1 MRCEWGDLNPVSEG
15 RLLFD
20 SGGLWQQ
27 HQCGERL
34 VYSFT
39 SPLFPGGP
47 YRQASFDRQF
57 RRGVVTLDRRSFAGR
72 APACPLEYPLDELM
86 VINRLVF
93 ERGVEIHGCGV
104 VEQSGVGYLFAG
116 QSGAGKSTI
125 AKLWADT
132 GATVVSDD
140 RVILRRDGA
149 GITMHGTPWHGDGE
163 FAEPIAAPL
172 ARIFLLRQAPR
183 HATVPLTAAS
193 AAALLF
199 SCSFPVFHDP
209 DALDR
214 TLALLSSIVQTVPVE
229 ALAFAPTRDVIEFVR
244 REFATTSEREPS
256 ARAGGG
262 APAQQE
268 KWGPASTG
276 KR

>member
-1 MRCEWGDLNPVSEG
+1 
-15 RLLFD
+15 
-20 SGGLWQQ
+20 
-27 HQCGERL
+27 
-34 VYSFT
+34 
-39 SPLFPGGP
+39 
-47 YRQASFDRQF
+47 
-57 RRGVVTLDRRSFAGR
+57 
-72 APACPLEYPLDELM
+72 M

-93 ERGVEIHGCGV
+93 EHGVEIHGCGV

-262 APAQQE
+262 APAQQG
-268 KWGPASTG
+268 KWGPASAG
-276 KR
+276 ER